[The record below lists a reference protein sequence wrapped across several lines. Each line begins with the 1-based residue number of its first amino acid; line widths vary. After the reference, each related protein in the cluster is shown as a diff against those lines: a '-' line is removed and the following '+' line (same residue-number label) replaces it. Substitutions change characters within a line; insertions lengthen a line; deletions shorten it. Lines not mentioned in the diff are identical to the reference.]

1 MFLFFILFLQTV
13 SYRNPLPLK
22 KTKTNIQTK
31 NQQTNK
37 QLNKQ
42 AKNNNNNKKN
52 NKMISLLFGLKKKNS
67 KFTIYRKN
75 NTVRCEIQ
83 NDNKPIL

>member
-1 MFLFFILFLQTV
+1 MFLFFILFLQTF
-13 SYRNPLPLK
+13 SYRNPHPLK

-37 QLNKQ
+37 HLNKQ
-42 AKNNNNNKKN
+42 AKNNNNKKKK
-52 NKMISLLFGLKKKNS
+52 NKMISLLFGLKKNS

-75 NTVRCEIQ
+75 NTVRCDIQ